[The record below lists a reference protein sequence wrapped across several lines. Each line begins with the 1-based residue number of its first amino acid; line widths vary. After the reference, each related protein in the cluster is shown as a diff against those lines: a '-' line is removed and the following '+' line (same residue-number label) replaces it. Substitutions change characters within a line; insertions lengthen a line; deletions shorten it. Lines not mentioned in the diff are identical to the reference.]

1 MIKYFMR
8 FMLKVFKGKF
18 LNIKNLLGIILF
30 IKYFSEFFIVF
41 FKVVYKKIRFM
52 YYFLKNN

>member
-1 MIKYFMR
+1 MI

-41 FKVVYKKIRFM
+41 FKVVYKKIKFM
-52 YYFLKNN
+52 YYFLIK